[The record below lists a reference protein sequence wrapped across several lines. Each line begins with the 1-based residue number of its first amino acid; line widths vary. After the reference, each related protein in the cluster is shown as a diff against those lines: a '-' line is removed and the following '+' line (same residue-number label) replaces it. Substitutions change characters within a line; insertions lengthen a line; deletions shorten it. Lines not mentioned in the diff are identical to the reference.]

1 MLQTEQYPRLRFGIG
16 DNFAKGRQVD
26 FVLGKW
32 TAEELPFVKD
42 GVLKSVDAIECFATQ
57 GLSKAMTL
65 FNK

>member
-32 TAEELPFVKD
+32 TSEELPLVKESI
-42 GVLKSVDAIECFATQ
+42 LKSIEAIECFATQ